1 MSEQLLTAQTPL
13 RTSSNEV
20 YVAVF
25 DFNSKEFISKPVEYP
40 ALFLDQQPLNERGL
54 PGVTCEDQA
63 VHVGSRNDINLPP
76 LSVVGN
82 TFLSDQDARIYAV
95 FARGR
100 VEDDPSL
107 TRYSLDEAFTT
118 AKTIEK
124 EADPESDEHLNARL
138 LLSCLAIK
146 QVKCAVYG
154 QNSLKTL

>member
-1 MSEQLLTAQTPL
+1 MPEQILTAHTPL

-54 PGVTCEDQA
+54 PGITCEEQA

-76 LSVVGN
+76 LSVAGN

-95 FARGR
+95 FARGP
-100 VEDDPSL
+100 VQDDPSL
-107 TRYSLDEAFTT
+107 TRYSIDEAFTT
-118 AKTIEK
+118 AEAIEK
-124 EADPESDEHLNARL
+124 NTDSEPEARLNARL

-146 QVKCAVYG
+146 QVKCAVYR
-154 QNSLKTL
+154 QHL